1 MTPWNHS
8 AMKLPL
14 VLTGSYIWWAWVS
27 LNQRM
32 VACRVPGVPKACE
45 DTGLNSSSENSESD
59 ELPSAYKHHL
69 STVSNIT
76 ELWDF
81 FFFVKWKKQTCIA
94 IFFYSCIND
103 IFIFCY
109 IFCML
114 KWCQNFNLIWWNF
127 SLPYQKQKNP
137 FPGAT
142 DSSQW

>member
-1 MTPWNHS
+1 MKKEYLRLMTPWNHS

-59 ELPSAYKHHL
+59 ELPSAYKCHF
-69 STVSNIT
+69 STISNIT
-76 ELWDF
+76 VIVWIF
-81 FFFVKWKKQTCIA
+81 FLFFVKWKKQTCIV
-94 IFFYSCIND
+94 IFFHSCIND

-109 IFCML
+109 IYCML
-114 KWCQNFNLIWWNF
+114 KCKGELWFNLMELF
-127 SLPYQKQKNP
+127 HCL
-137 FPGAT
+137 
-142 DSSQW
+142 

>member
-1 MTPWNHS
+1 MKKEYLRLITPWNHS

-32 VACRVPGVPKACE
+32 VACLVPGVPKACE

-76 ELWDF
+76 ELRDF
-81 FFFVKWKKQTCIA
+81 FFFLVKWKKQTCIA

-109 IFCML
+109 ISCML
-114 KWCQNFNLIWWNF
+114 KWKGVRTLI
-127 SLPYQKQKNP
+127 
-137 FPGAT
+137 
-142 DSSQW
+142 

>member
-1 MTPWNHS
+1 MMKEYLRLMTPWNHS

-59 ELPSAYKHHL
+59 ELLSAYKHHL

-76 ELWDF
+76 ELWD

-109 IFCML
+109 ISCML
-114 KWCQNFNLIWWNF
+114 KCKGVRTLI
-127 SLPYQKQKNP
+127 
-137 FPGAT
+137 
-142 DSSQW
+142 

>member
-59 ELPSAYKHHL
+59 ELLSAYKHHL

-76 ELWDF
+76 ELWDLF
-81 FFFVKWKKQTCIA
+81 FLLNEKNKHA
-94 IFFYSCIND
+94 
-103 IFIFCY
+103 
-109 IFCML
+109 L
-114 KWCQNFNLIWWNF
+114 PF
-127 SLPYQKQKNP
+127 S
-137 FPGAT
+137 FTHA
-142 DSSQW
+142 

>member
-1 MTPWNHS
+1 MKEYLRLMTPWNHS

-81 FFFVKWKKQTCIA
+81 FFFLLNEKNKHA
-94 IFFYSCIND
+94 
-103 IFIFCY
+103 
-109 IFCML
+109 L
-114 KWCQNFNLIWWNF
+114 PF
-127 SLPYQKQKNP
+127 S
-137 FPGAT
+137 FTHA
-142 DSSQW
+142 